1 MLSQFYIE
9 TILVYQNKKYFI
21 TTASLDKPQPHQIS
35 NTKKYT
41 DRYLYKNRSRTKYSK
56 RIVTQTLRM

>member
-41 DRYLYKNRSRTKYSK
+41 DRSRTKYSK
-56 RIVTQTLRM
+56 KIVTQTLRM